1 MKGKFPGRRKG
12 ASLVLLPASG
22 LVVLFGG
29 IRAKTNSRTSSNVQ
43 SNSDSRSF
51 NHENNVLTAVNGSS
65 GGRGRGSGGSSSSSS
80 SSMVYLCDIY
90 VVNAT
95 AAVRK
100 AAQLHNITVAT
111 TVGGT
116 GATAMGLEE
125 LQSGGWKRGHE
136 LPGPCVSGASVVGI
150 VDPRDGRE
158 KIFVSHPPNPHTL
171 SLLDLAFVPV
181 PFSPSLSS
189 HITLPPPTSKLFG
202 GKHTTEK
209 SSQLSSSEHRRR
221 ISAETDASS
230 SSVSGQTDDNGPGP
244 GPDSD
249 EEQLVLSSTIW
260 MYDVAADS
268 WVKDVAPT
276 APISSEPSG
285 TTETA
290 AAVVSMMWPQAR
302 DKHSAVYS
310 ATLKTVFVSGGR
322 LATASSSSSSSSSS
336 NSPPMRSFRG
346 GSNNSSSNGNN
357 GGGLDEEDTSLL
369 DLWGFSLVTR
379 RWALYGRR
387 KRDGS
392 VGTGSS
398 QGNSVMSMP
407 LSRDAIAA
415 GYSSASPSPSPVVV
429 ASKNNSTTTA
439 IPPQGSTSGSSV
451 THDDYVDDDD
461 YNMDDYMRNS
471 KWWVGPHSSVAGNQ
485 QVDKRPASRFSF
497 GLSPFS
503 FNPSSTPG
511 GSSTQ
516 QHLELLVMFGGERSG
531 DKYNQQHFLPTLP

>member
-1 MKGKFPGRRKG
+1 M
-12 ASLVLLPASG
+12 
-22 LVVLFGG
+22 
-29 IRAKTNSRTSSNVQ
+29 
-43 SNSDSRSF
+43 
-51 NHENNVLTAVNGSS
+51 
-65 GGRGRGSGGSSSSSS
+65 
-80 SSMVYLCDIY
+80 
-90 VVNAT
+90 
-95 AAVRK
+95 
-100 AAQLHNITVAT
+100 
-111 TVGGT
+111 
-116 GATAMGLEE
+116 
-125 LQSGGWKRGHE
+125 
-136 LPGPCVSGASVVGI
+136 
-150 VDPRDGRE
+150 
-158 KIFVSHPPNPHTL
+158 
-171 SLLDLAFVPV
+171 
-181 PFSPSLSS
+181 
-189 HITLPPPTSKLFG
+189 
-202 GKHTTEK
+202 
-209 SSQLSSSEHRRR
+209 
-221 ISAETDASS
+221 
-230 SSVSGQTDDNGPGP
+230 
-244 GPDSD
+244 
-249 EEQLVLSSTIW
+249 LSSTIW

-285 TTETA
+285 TADTA
-290 AAVVSMMWPQAR
+290 AVLSLMWPQAR

-322 LATASSSSSSSSSS
+322 LATASSSSSSNSAST
-336 NSPPMRSFRG
+336 SPPMRSFRG
-346 GSNNSSSNGNN
+346 GSNSSSSNGNV
-357 GGGLDEEDTSLL
+357 GLDEEDTALL

-398 QGNSVMSMP
+398 QGNGVMSTP

-415 GYSSASPSPSPVVV
+415 YSSTSPSPSPVVV
-429 ASKNNSTTTA
+429 ASKNNSITTA

-531 DKYNQQHFLPTLP
+531 GNIFIVNNISFHLS